1 MSTNG
6 SSYQERQSARASS
19 SKRKTKKKSI
29 FPKLFWGTMIMLV
42 LIFFLVAGT
51 AVGVV
56 AGIVREIEPID
67 ASNLY
72 TFLDESSFIYD
83 NDGNVME
90 KVQTE
95 GHRAILDYDQLPD
108 HLINAFIAIEDER
121 FWDHNGID
129 VKRIF
134 GAFWTNLRTGSRQ
147 GASTINQQLAKIIY
161 LSPEQTYTRKIKDAY
176 YGIQLDRQLSKKQIL
191 EAYLNTINLGSVA
204 FSGSYSVQANGVQ
217 AAAQLYF
224 SKDVDQLTNAEA
236 ALLAG
241 ISRNPRRYS
250 PVSILRKDQ
259 IREDHIIYYEEDDE
273 YSVVFNPE
281 TLPRMRLVLNSM
293 HRLGYLSDH
302 EYEEALSQDIA
313 SSILPNTLSGENEI
327 SSFFGELVQRDVL
340 KALENAGYSTQEA
353 SHMLQSGGLSIH
365 STLDMRMQQILEEE
379 YNKAENF
386 PGTLRDAEGNYILDD
401 QGNVQPQSSM
411 VIMDQHSGEIKALIG
426 GRMTRGHRVYNRALS
441 PRQPGSAIKPLAAY
455 VPALDLGMTAATVID
470 DVPAYLNPQA
480 PNTSWPRN
488 HYNSFYGL
496 ITMREALRVSS
507 NVATVRL
514 AEELGKYDDRP
525 QFAVMFDYMERMG
538 ITSLVGSNN
547 PVIRHG
553 RTSTDENYSMVL
565 GGMTRGV
572 SPMEMTA
579 AFASLANKGVY
590 TKPSTFTKV
599 YDRRGNLILENRPE
613 RDRVVSEEVAYIA
626 TDLLRDV
633 VSSGTGSRAR
643 IDQGNTRIPAAG
655 KTGTTSDHKD
665 AWFAGYT
672 PYYTA
677 SVWIGHDLPEKLQQG
692 SRMAAEL
699 WQTVMYR
706 VHEGHDPKSFESP
719 ENIIRVSVCTKS
731 GKLPTEYCSL
741 DPRGSTVRSELF
753 VRGTEPTE
761 YCEVHVQA
769 DIHEPTGK
777 LANEQTPPHEIE
789 TRIFTQREIPYY
801 PEEHNG
807 IVPRDWAY
815 ELPKEE
821 YDSYADNTNGT
832 IDYEDSDGYNP
843 DHSFIEDH
851 ETEDTSTQEP
861 SETPTITS
869 KTLRTQPMDAE
880 GTIELALYRIDPN
893 QRVLLE
899 KRTHNMD
906 QDGDTAE
913 FRVSGSGTQ
922 KFEIEIN
929 NNVTYTTTVDF

>member
-6 SSYQERQSARASS
+6 SSYQERRTARASS
-19 SKRKTKKKSI
+19 SRKQKARNSV
-29 FPKLFWGTMIMLV
+29 FPKLFWGSVIALV
-42 LIFFLVAGT
+42 LIFFLLAGT

-56 AGIVREIEPID
+56 TGIVREIEPID
-67 ASNLY
+67 ATNIY

-83 NDGNVME
+83 KDGNILE

-95 GHRAILDYDQLPD
+95 GHRAILDYDQIPE

-121 FWDHNGID
+121 FWDHSGVD

-134 GAFWTNLRTGSRQ
+134 GAFWTNFRTGSRQ

-176 YGIQLDRQLSKKQIL
+176 YGMQLDRQLSKKQIL

-224 SKDVDQLTNAEA
+224 SKDVNELTNAEA

-241 ISRNPRRYS
+241 IARNPRRYS
-250 PVSILRKDQ
+250 PVSILRKEQ
-259 IREDHIIYYEEDDE
+259 VNEDHIVYYDEDDE

-293 HRLGYLSDH
+293 HRLGYLDDQ
-302 EYEEALSQDIA
+302 EYEEALNQDIA
-313 SSILPNTLSGENEI
+313 AGIEPNKLSGGEI
-327 SSFFGELVQRDVL
+327 TSFFGELVQRDVL
-340 KALENAGYSTQEA
+340 AALENAGYSSQEA

-365 STLDMRMQQILEEE
+365 STLDIRMQRILEEE
-379 YNKAENF
+379 YNKPENF
-386 PGTLRDAEGNYILDD
+386 PGTLRDADGNFILDD

-411 VIMDQHSGEIKALIG
+411 VIMDQESGQIKALIG
-426 GRMTRGHRVYNRALS
+426 GRMTTGHRVYNRALS
-441 PRQPGSAIKPLAAY
+441 TRQPGSAIKPLAAY
-455 VPALDLGMTAATVID
+455 TPAVDLGMTAATVID

-496 ITMREALRVSS
+496 MTMREALRVSS
-507 NVATVRL
+507 NVAAVKF
-514 AEELGKYDDRP
+514 AEKLGEYDDRP

-538 ITSLVGSNN
+538 ITSLVGSDN
-547 PVIRHG
+547 PVIRNG

-572 SPMEMTA
+572 SPMEMTG
-579 AFASLANKGVY
+579 AFATLANKGVY
-590 TKPSTFTKV
+590 TKPVTFTEV

-613 RDRVVSEEVAYIA
+613 RNRVVSDQVAYVM

-643 IDQGNTRIPAAG
+643 LDQGNNQIPVAG
-655 KTGTTSDHKD
+655 KTGTTNDQKD
-665 AWFAGYT
+665 AWFVGYT
-672 PYYTA
+672 PYYTGG
-677 SVWIGHDLPEKLQQG
+677 VWIGHDLPEKLQQG

-699 WQTVMYR
+699 WQTVMAR
-706 VHEGHDPKSFESP
+706 VHEGHEPRNFESP
-719 ENIIRVSVCTKS
+719 DNMIRVNICTKS

-753 VRGTEPTE
+753 ISGTQPTS
-761 YCEVHVQA
+761 YCEVHVEA
-769 DIHEPTGK
+769 DIHAPSGK

-789 TRIFTQREIPYY
+789 TRIFTQREVPYY

-807 IVPRDWAY
+807 IVPGDWEY
-815 ELPKEE
+815 ELPREE
-821 YDSYADNTNGT
+821 YDP
-832 IDYEDSDGYNP
+832 YEDSTDGTIYDP
-843 DHSFIEDH
+843 DFDYDPDGSFRDDEESDAN
-851 ETEDTSTQEP
+851 DTISNDDSSP
-861 SETPTITS
+861 VSS
-869 KTLRTQPMDAE
+869 RTLRTPPLDAE
-880 GTIELALYRIDPN
+880 GSVELSLYRIDEGH
-893 QRVLLE
+893 RVLLE
-899 KRTHNMD
+899 VRTHNME
-906 QDGDTAE
+906 QNGETAE
-913 FRVSGSGTQ
+913 FRITGSGTQ
-922 KFEIEIN
+922 KYEIEVN
-929 NNVTYTTTVDF
+929 GNVAYSTTVDF

>member
-6 SSYQERQSARASS
+6 SSYQERRTARVSS
-19 SKRKTKKKSI
+19 SKRKTKKKTI
-29 FPKLFWGTMIMLV
+29 LPKLVWGTMIVLV

-67 ASNLY
+67 GTNLY

-83 NDGNVME
+83 KDGNTME

-95 GHRAILDYDQLPD
+95 GHRAILDFNQIPD
-108 HLINAFIAIEDER
+108 HLIDAFIAIEDER
-121 FWDHNGID
+121 FWDHGGVD

-176 YGIQLDRQLSKKQIL
+176 YGMQLDRQLSKKQIL

-224 SKDVDQLTNAEA
+224 SKDVNELTNAEA

-241 ISRNPRRYS
+241 IARNPRRYS
-250 PVSILRKDQ
+250 PVSLLRKDQ
-259 IREDHIIYYEEDDE
+259 VQEDHVVLYDEDAE

-293 HRLGYLSDH
+293 HRLGYLSDN

-313 SSILPNTLSGENEI
+313 SSIQPNTLSGDNDI

-340 KALENAGYSTQEA
+340 EALENAGYSSQDA

-386 PGTLRDAEGNYILDD
+386 PGTLKDADGNYILDD
-401 QGNVQPQSSM
+401 QGNVQPQSAM
-411 VIMDQHSGEIKALIG
+411 VIMDQHSGQIKALIG

-441 PRQPGSAIKPLAAY
+441 SRQPGSAIKPLAAY
-455 VPALDLGMTAATVID
+455 VPAVDLGMTAATVID

-488 HYNSFYGL
+488 HYNSFHGL
-496 ITMREALRVSS
+496 MTMREALRVSS
-507 NVATVRL
+507 NVGAVRF
-514 AEELGKYDDRP
+514 AEKLGEYDARP
-525 QFAVMFDYMERMG
+525 QFAVMFDYMEQMG
-538 ITSLVGSNN
+538 ITSLVGRDN
-547 PVIRHG
+547 PVVRDG

-572 SPMEMTA
+572 SPMEMTG
-579 AFASLANKGVY
+579 AFATLANKGVY
-590 TKPSTFTKV
+590 TSPLTFTEV
-599 YDRRGNLILENRPE
+599 YDRRGNLILDNRPE
-613 RDRVVSEEVAYIA
+613 RNRVISEQVAYIM

-643 IDQGNTRIPAAG
+643 LDQGNNQIPVAG
-655 KTGTTSDHKD
+655 KTGTTNDQKD
-665 AWFAGYT
+665 AWFVGYT
-672 PYYTA
+672 PYYTGG
-677 SVWIGHDLPEKLQQG
+677 VWIGHDLPEKLQQG

-699 WQTVMYR
+699 WQTVMAR
-706 VHEGHDPKSFESP
+706 VHEGHESRNFESP
-719 ENIIRVSVCTKS
+719 DNIIRVNVCSKS

-741 DPRGSTVRSELF
+741 DPRGSTVRSEMF
-753 VRGTEPTE
+753 ISGTQPTD
-761 YCEVHVQA
+761 YCEVHVEA
-769 DIHEPTGK
+769 DIHAPSGK
-777 LANEQTPPHEIE
+777 LANDQTPPHEIE
-789 TRIFTQREIPYY
+789 TRIFTRRETPYY

-807 IVPRDWAY
+807 IIPGDWQY
-815 ELPKEE
+815 ELPRAE
-821 YDSYADNTNGT
+821 YDPD
-832 IDYEDSDGYNP
+832 EDSTNDVSFDLDDSYDPDG
-843 DHSFIEDH
+843 SLREDDDDR
-851 ETEDTSTQEP
+851 TEDSGDP
-861 SETPTITS
+861 PAVSS
-869 KTLRTQPMDAE
+869 RTLRTPPINAE
-880 GTIELALYRIDPN
+880 GTIELALYRVEDN

-899 KRTHNMD
+899 KRTHNME
-906 QDGDTAE
+906 QDGDVAE
-913 FRVSGSGTQ
+913 FRITGSGSQ

-929 NNVTYTTTVDF
+929 ENVAYSTTVDF